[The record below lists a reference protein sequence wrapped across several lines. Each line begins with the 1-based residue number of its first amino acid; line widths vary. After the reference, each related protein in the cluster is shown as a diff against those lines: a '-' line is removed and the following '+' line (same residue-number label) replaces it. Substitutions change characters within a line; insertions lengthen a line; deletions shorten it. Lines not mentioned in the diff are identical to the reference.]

1 MRDVLSL
8 MSEDQFNT
16 IKKYAR
22 KYEINFYHMLYY
34 CIYRPRYYCITTAEK
49 KYEAIRTMRYIF
61 KYFFDFVCHF
71 MDNNPELD
79 WSCINYAD
87 SFFYFLEDYD
97 NNSRAY
103 VQKAQKEIEQE
114 LAEHKGEE
122 PEPLKLKTGTFK
134 KPFYFTHQYC
144 EYSQYYE
151 NSLSFDEYG
160 LQKILT
166 PAIEKPDAADIVLGS
181 VNEFQSLMKECMKLR
196 PRGLDN
202 QKLSKEEIDFLNNT
216 IFPKHFYYAELMAS
230 LINKNVIEE

>member
-97 NNSRAY
+97 DNSRAY

-114 LAEHKGEE
+114 LAEHKGENQ
-122 PEPLKLKTGTFK
+122 EPLKLKTGTFK

-151 NSLSFDEYG
+151 ETLLCLLIENHSPTFSEKLNSICIS
-160 LQKILT
+160 QKQPGRQCISALLT
-166 PAIEKPDAADIVLGS
+166 GFLRKTKNFFAVVL
-181 VNEFQSLMKECMKLR
+181 LTL
-196 PRGLDN
+196 
-202 QKLSKEEIDFLNNT
+202 
-216 IFPKHFYYAELMAS
+216 PKW
-230 LINKNVIEE
+230 

>member
-22 KYEINFYHMLYY
+22 KYEINFYHLLYY

-103 VQKAQKEIEQE
+103 VQKAQ
-114 LAEHKGEE
+114 
-122 PEPLKLKTGTFK
+122 
-134 KPFYFTHQYC
+134 
-144 EYSQYYE
+144 
-151 NSLSFDEYG
+151 
-160 LQKILT
+160 
-166 PAIEKPDAADIVLGS
+166 
-181 VNEFQSLMKECMKLR
+181 
-196 PRGLDN
+196 
-202 QKLSKEEIDFLNNT
+202 
-216 IFPKHFYYAELMAS
+216 
-230 LINKNVIEE
+230 